1 MDSPALMRAVL
12 PYDPAA
18 GPGPPRL
25 GEMPYPFAGPG
36 ELLVEVRAAGV
47 NHAEPMQLAG
57 RYPPPPEESE
67 VPGLECAGVVAAVG
81 AGVEGWAPG
90 DRVMALL
97 AGGGHAERVAVPA
110 GQAMPIPESL
120 SFVEAAAVPESG
132 LTAWTNLVAEGGL
145 AAGEAVLITGATGG
159 VGSFAVQLAAAL
171 GATVLAAGRDRERLE
186 PLRDLG
192 ADQLV
197 LLDDTLP
204 EAVRGATGGRG
215 ADLALDLVGGEHLPR
230 LLAALSPG
238 GRLVLVGL
246 LAGARAEIDLAR
258 VLRRHLRLI
267 GSTLRPRSR
276 EEKAR
281 LVAAFAAFALPRL
294 ADGSL
299 RPLVDR
305 TFPFV
310 RVAEAYRALAEG
322 GVAGKVVLE
331 MDGARGKQV
340 TPA

>member
-1 MDSPALMRAVL
+1 MRAVL
-12 PYDPAA
+12 PYDPASPYDPVTGA
-18 GPGPPRL
+18 GPPRL
-25 GEMPYPFAGPG
+25 GTLPDPVAGPG

-57 RYPPPPEESE
+57 RYPPPPGESE

-81 AGVEGWAPG
+81 GGVEGWAPG

-110 GQAMPIPESL
+110 GQAMPIPGNL

-171 GATVLAAGRDRERLE
+171 GGRVIAGGRDRGRLAA
-186 PLRDLG
+186 LADLG
-192 ADQLV
+192 AEALV
-197 LLDDTLP
+197 ALDDGLP
-204 EAVRGATGGRG
+204 EAVRRATGGRG
-215 ADLALDLVGGEHLPR
+215 ADLALDFVGGEHLPR
-230 LLAALSPG
+230 LLAALAPQ

-258 VLRRHLRLI
+258 VLRRHLRI
-267 GSTLRPRSR
+267 VGSTLRPRPR

-281 LVAAFAAFALPRL
+281 LVAAFSAFALPRL
-294 ADGSL
+294 ADGRL

-305 TFPFV
+305 VFPFTD
-310 RVAEAYRALAEG
+310 AAAAYRALTEG
-322 GVAGKVVLE
+322 GGLGKVVLAME
-331 MDGARGKQV
+331 ERGI
-340 TPA
+340 

>member
-1 MDSPALMRAVL
+1 MRAVL
-12 PYDPAA
+12 PYDPET

-25 GEMPYPFAGPG
+25 GTLPDPVAGPG

-57 RYPPPPEESE
+57 RYPPPPGESE

-110 GQAMPIPESL
+110 GQAMPIPEGL

-171 GATVLAAGRDRERLE
+171 GGRVIAAGRDRGRLA
-186 PLRDLG
+186 PLAGLG
-192 ADQLV
+192 AEALV
-197 LLDDTLP
+197 PLDDDLP
-204 EAVRGATGGRG
+204 EAVRRATGGRG
-215 ADLALDLVGGEHLPR
+215 ADLVLDLVGGEHLPR
-230 LLAALSPG
+230 LLAALAPQ

-258 VLRRHLRLI
+258 VLRRHLRI
-267 GSTLRPRSR
+267 VGSTLRPRPR

-294 ADGSL
+294 ADGRL
-299 RPLVDR
+299 RPLVDAVV
-305 TFPFV
+305 PF
-310 RVAEAYRALAEG
+310 ADAAAAYRRLTEG
-322 GVAGKVVLE
+322 GGLGKVVLAME
-331 MDGARGKQV
+331 ERGI
-340 TPA
+340 